1 VIGRKVLIVKR
12 SLTITA
18 LLFLLNPLVVSQTP
32 SHGTDCPTLKYSRR
46 HKTSCL
52 CGTVEVCSGDICGR
66 PSDYGLDDDITVEL
80 RDKAGATILDSKKA
94 VVEIREKEGTTQDGT
109 KASFKTKDRRFCF
122 EGQADGDYVFAFVL
136 YKNSVPQPAVKFPQN
151 YSRKRRK
158 SCDATYMVETICPK

>member
-1 VIGRKVLIVKR
+1 VLTVKR
-12 SLTITA
+12 WLTIGA

-32 SHGTDCPTLKYSRR
+32 SHGTDCSTLKYSRR

-52 CGTVEVCSGDICGR
+52 CGTVEVCSGDLCGR

-80 RDKAGATILDSKKA
+80 RDKAGTTTLVSKKA

-109 KASFKTKDRRFCF
+109 KVPLKTKDRMFCF

-136 YKNSVPQPAVKFPQN
+136 YKNGVPQPAVKFPQN

-158 SCDATYMVETICPK
+158 PCDAIYMVEPICPK